1 VADSSGNL
9 VEVRRLDGQ
18 LFEAW
23 EGLSERKSHTIKGS
37 KKSWPVG
44 ILEAKDYP
52 MIVMTEGVPD
62 FLAAFQVIMTENAID
77 RVAPV
82 SMLSAS
88 TSICDEAL
96 PFFIEKHVRIIPHLD
111 EPGFNAGEKWAEQL
125 KAAGALKV
133 DFVRLDVVAQEEDQ
147 KDLCDILALYKDG
160 MTYDSKKWSLL
171 Q

>member
-1 VADSSGNL
+1 
-9 VEVRRLDGQ
+9 
-18 LFEAW
+18 
-23 EGLSERKSHTIKGS
+23 
-37 KKSWPVG
+37 
-44 ILEAKDYP
+44 
-52 MIVMTEGVPD
+52 
-62 FLAAFQVIMTENAID
+62 
-77 RVAPV
+77 
-82 SMLSAS
+82 
-88 TSICDEAL
+88 
-96 PFFIEKHVRIIPHLD
+96 LD